1 MENNFIKKF
10 KALFADYNNH
20 RKELSNYENPLN
32 WLEKYFLEIAIDRD
46 LAKIK
51 DSIFLLKD
59 TDKSLLTVF
68 NLYNLIIVKKKTD
81 YKTIETV
88 RMSHIEIL
96 NFHNLMVKQLEL
108 KRSKLVIHREN
119 RNNKVYFYDNPMKSY
134 ILKREEPERFKII
147 YFLAKAKNAKS
158 LNQISEYLE
167 GKKPESIA
175 KEIRTINKLFK
186 KNCNTQKDLIPIK
199 TLETSSRTY
208 VINREEFLID
218 VD

>member
-134 ILKREEPERFKII
+134 ILRE
-147 YFLAKAKNAKS
+147 KS
-158 LNQISEYLE
+158 QNVL
-167 GKKPESIA
+167 K
-175 KEIRTINKLFK
+175 
-186 KNCNTQKDLIPIK
+186 
-199 TLETSSRTY
+199 
-208 VINREEFLID
+208 
-218 VD
+218 